1 MRYILLFIAIFT
13 FSCKYNISSP
23 VGTIKDYSANSGKLF
38 YTSSNDKTNDI
49 ETTLMKN
56 KHSLG
61 IYKIVVLGG
70 DSTTILTN
78 IKAALD
84 KNLSFDNVEIDL
96 SLTKIT
102 NIPKNMFT
110 NTTNLGKITLPDT
123 VTNIEEKAFSGCYSL
138 NSIRF
143 PNNLENISDG
153 AFSNCSSLTLV
164 MLSSD
169 ALTNISG
176 NAFYGCSSL
185 QNLVLPANIS
195 NVCDTAFSGCSQ
207 LKNIEY
213 LGTNTNVNGS
223 PFASSNLKGNNS
235 NPTDLYLPSA
245 TNTTISNYFSGKSFL
260 GKTWSNDNI
269 HTKKHIP
276 YNK

>member
-38 YTSSNDKTNDI
+38 YTSSDSSADDI
-49 ETTLMKN
+49 ETTLKKN

-61 IYKIVVLGG
+61 IYKIVVSGG
-70 DSTTILTN
+70 DSTAILTN

-123 VTNIEEKAFSGCYSL
+123 VTNIEEKAFSGCSSL
-138 NSIRF
+138 SYIRF
-143 PNNLENISDG
+143 SGGLTNIGQS
-153 AFSNCSSLTLV
+153 AFSNCSALTVLLLPYGLTTIGESAFSDCSFLKDLFFPASLT
-164 MLSSD
+164 SIGS
-169 ALTNISG
+169 
-176 NAFYGCSSL
+176 NAFSNCIKLVNLEYAGTNSSSL
-185 QNLVLPANIS
+185 S
-195 NVCDTAFSGCSQ
+195 N
-207 LKNIEY
+207 
-213 LGTNTNVNGS
+213 
-223 PFASSNLKGNNS
+223 SSNLFS
-235 NPTDLYLPSA
+235 SSSYPTNLYLPNVDTSK
-245 TNTTISNYFSGKSFL
+245 TNEFNTNCFL
-260 GKTWSNDNI
+260 GKNDWKI
-269 HTKKHIP
+269 TKGHIP
-276 YNK
+276 S

>member
-38 YTSSNDKTNDI
+38 YTSSDSSDYNI
-49 ETTLMKN
+49 ETTLKKN

-70 DSTTILTN
+70 DSTEILTN
-78 IKAALD
+78 IKKVLD

-96 SLTKIT
+96 SQTKIT
-102 NIPKNMFT
+102 NIPKDMFT

-123 VTNIEEKAFSGCYSL
+123 VTNIDTNAFSGCSSL

-143 PNNLENISDG
+143 PNNLENISEG
-153 AFSNCSSLTLV
+153 AFSNCSGLKLII
-164 MLSSD
+164 LSSG

-185 QNLVLPANIS
+185 QNLFLPANIS
-195 NVCDTAFSGCSQ
+195 NVCDTAFSNCSQ
-207 LKNIEY
+207 LENLEY
-213 LGTNTNVNGS
+213 LGTDTNVSGS
-223 PFASSNLKGNNS
+223 PFKNGSSIS
-235 NPTDLYLPSA
+235 NLYLPNVDTSK
-245 TNTTISNYFSGKSFL
+245 TNDFNTKCFL
-260 GKTWSNDNI
+260 GKNNWKI
-269 HTKKHIP
+269 TKGHIP
-276 YNK
+276 S